1 LTPSRQTLQSSRAA
15 HLIVLA
21 LPFVMAVPATLA
33 SVHTF
38 HVYQDFDESVH
49 FQIVV
54 QAAHVWPR
62 LVVSGY
68 GSWSGP
74 LVYWLLAGFARPL
87 GVTLVGTRF
96 VVAAL
101 SWASCAVAYL
111 IFRDRLGARPLVALA
126 LALMLALSPYFY
138 GEALR
143 VLTDNPTW
151 LFVILALERLLAY
164 ARRPQT
170 WKLVAFAA
178 LAATA
183 TLMRQTSVWLFLPA
197 LAILATVP
205 APRRSRILGGL
216 LVALGL
222 VPLAWLL
229 YRWGGLLPTGGK
241 QIDPAVYRLRNLLM
255 SLAVVGLWGLFL
267 VPWDELAGLPRALGR
282 RGICAVAAAAVVS
295 LTVISAGAMDSLR
308 GGDPYGV
315 GLVGRLGIAWW
326 RVAGT
331 SLAWW
336 ILVPLGA
343 CTLTSLLL
351 TRSSR
356 PVDRV
361 LVWALLAVVLSSLAN
376 TTWYQRYVDFPVL
389 FLLAGLAVSGGPPR
403 RRVDAFRVAVVI
415 AVSLLLT
422 LSLGLSSLI

>member
-1 LTPSRQTLQSSRAA
+1 MPSRQTLQSSRAV

-21 LPFVMAVPATLA
+21 LPFVMAVPAIVA

-49 FQIVV
+49 FQIVL
-54 QAAHVWPR
+54 QASHIWPR
-62 LVVSGY
+62 LMVSGY
-68 GSWSGP
+68 GSWSAP
-74 LVYWLLAGFARPL
+74 LVYWLLAGLARPF

-96 VVAAL
+96 VVAAM

-111 IFRDRLGARPLVALA
+111 VFRDRLGARPLVALA
-126 LALMLALSPYFY
+126 LALMLALSPYFF

-151 LFVILALERLLAY
+151 LFVMLALERLLAY
-164 ARRPQT
+164 ARQPKA
-170 WKLVAFAA
+170 WKLAAFAVF
-178 LAATA
+178 AATA
-183 TLMRQTSVWLFLPA
+183 TMMRQTSVWLFLPA
-197 LAILATVP
+197 LAILSTVP
-205 APRRSRILGGL
+205 ASRRSRALGGL
-216 LVALGL
+216 LIVAGL
-222 VPLAWLL
+222 VPLVWLL
-229 YRWGGLLPTGGK
+229 YRWGGLLPSGSK
-241 QIDPAVYRLRNLLM
+241 QVDPYVYRFRNLLM

-267 VPWDELAGLPRALGR
+267 VPWNELAGLPRALGR
-282 RGICAVAAAAVVS
+282 RGLAAVAGAAALS
-295 LTVISAGAMDSLR
+295 LIVITAGAMGSLA

-326 RVAGT
+326 RVGGT

-343 CTLTSLLL
+343 GVLTSLLL
-351 TRSSR
+351 TRGSR

-376 TTWYQRYVDFPVL
+376 TMWYQRYVDFPVL

-403 RRVDAFRVAVVI
+403 RRVDALRVGVVI

-422 LSLGLSSLI
+422 LSLGLSSLV

>member
-1 LTPSRQTLQSSRAA
+1 
-15 HLIVLA
+15 
-21 LPFVMAVPATLA
+21 MAVPAILA
-33 SVHTF
+33 LVHTF
-38 HVYQDFDESVH
+38 HVYQDFDEAVH

-54 QAAHVWPR
+54 QVAHLWPR

-68 GSWSGP
+68 GSWSAP

-87 GVTLVGTRF
+87 GVTLVGTSVRGRGD
-96 VVAAL
+96 VMGKLRRRL
-101 SWASCAVAYL
+101 SDLS
-111 IFRDRLGARPLVALA
+111 RSPRARPLVALA
-126 LALMLALSPYFY
+126 LALMLALSPYFF
-138 GEALR
+138 GESLR
-143 VLTDNPTW
+143 ALTDNPTW

-170 WKLVAFAA
+170 GKLVAFAA
-178 LAATA
+178 FAATA
-183 TLMRQTSVWLFLPA
+183 TMMRQTSVWLFLPA
-197 LAILATVP
+197 LVTMATLP

-216 LVALGL
+216 LVVLAL

-229 YRWGGLLPTGGK
+229 YRWGGLLPSGGK
-241 QIDPAVYRLRNLLM
+241 QLDPAVYRFRNLLM

-282 RGICAVAAAAVVS
+282 RGISAVAAAAVVS
-295 LTVISAGAMDSLR
+295 LIVIAAGAMDSLG
-308 GGDPYGV
+308 GGDPYGM

-343 CTLTSLLL
+343 GTLTSLLL

-376 TTWYQRYVDFPVL
+376 TMWYQRYVDFPVL

-403 RRVDAFRVAVVI
+403 RRVDALRVAVVI